1 MRVSTVLRLLALPAT
16 AWMLQGCLGSGA
28 PGADASPLPLLTHSV
43 QPAAAERAAELTP
56 QQARAQAIAEIRS
69 KAQAH
74 QAQQDSA
81 PYPNVFAAHGPPLA
95 ISAENKSERQIEA
108 ELAALRNDLKR
119 ASDPGEVSALEQRM
133 ARLLELGRT
142 HAQRSEQQIQANSE
156 KQR

>member
-1 MRVSTVLRLLALPAT
+1 MRVSTVVRLLALPAT
-16 AWMLQGCLGSGA
+16 VWILQGCLGSGA
-28 PGADASPLPLLTHSV
+28 PSSDAGPLPVLTHSV
-43 QPAAAERAAELTP
+43 QPTAAEGAAELTP
-56 QQARAQAIAEIRS
+56 EQARAQAVAEIRA

-81 PYPNVFAAHGPPLA
+81 PYPDVFAAHGPPLA
-95 ISAENKSERQIEA
+95 IGAENKSEHQIEA
-108 ELAALRNDLKR
+108 ELAAVRKNLER
-119 ASDPGEVSALEQRM
+119 ASDPGEVAGLEQRM